1 MTLNKL
7 QSCYIG
13 RFAPSPTG
21 PLHLGSLLAA
31 MASYCDAIS
40 NQGKWLVRI
49 EDLDPP
55 REVKGASEQILT
67 TLNQLGFE
75 FNHNPLFQ
83 SHRQK
88 NYEDAINKLK
98 HSSALYYCCC
108 SRNELK
114 GIRLEQ
120 HKCRNK
126 TRQPSQQPH
135 SIKLKVPDE
144 TLSFMDKIQG
154 NYSKNLL
161 EDCGDFVIKRKDGLY
176 SYQLAVVVDDAYQGV
191 SHIVRGTDL
200 IDSTPWQIYLQ
211 SILNIDQPIYA
222 HIPILVNS
230 DNQKLSKQTFAKS
243 IDNEDPLSILLIAY
257 KYLGQQPF
265 KKIPANIQQF
275 WQHAIEHWNIN
286 KVTKVNEF
294 KV

>member
-1 MTLNKL
+1 MTLSKS

-55 REVKGASEQILT
+55 REIKGASQQILT
-67 TLNQLGFE
+67 TLKKLGFE
-75 FNHNPLFQ
+75 FNQNTLFQ
-83 SHRQK
+83 SQRKQS
-88 NYEDAINKLK
+88 YEDTINKLK
-98 HSSALYYCCC
+98 SLSTLYYCSC

-114 GIRLEQ
+114 GITIEQ
-120 HKCRNK
+120 HKCRN
-126 TRQPSQQPH
+126 TTQQPSQSH
-135 SIKLKVPDE
+135 SIKLKVTDK
-144 TLSFMDKIQG
+144 TFSFIDKIQG
-154 NYSKNLL
+154 IYSKNLL
-161 EDCGDFVIKRKDGLY
+161 KDCGDFVIKRKDGLY

-191 SHIVRGTDL
+191 SHVVRGTDL
-200 IDSTPWQIYLQ
+200 IESTPWQIYLQ
-211 SILNIDQPIYA
+211 SLLNIEQPIYA

-243 IDNEDPLSILLIAY
+243 IDNEDPLSILLTAY
-257 KYLGQQPF
+257 TYLNQQPF
-265 KKIPANIQQF
+265 QKRPVNIQQF

>member
-1 MTLNKL
+1 MTLSKS

-55 REVKGASEQILT
+55 REIKGAGQQILT

-75 FNHNPLFQ
+75 FNQNTLLQ
-83 SHRQK
+83 SQRQQS
-88 NYEDAINKLK
+88 YDDAINQLK
-98 HSSALYYCCC
+98 SLSALYYCSC
-108 SRNELK
+108 SRNQLK
-114 GIRLEQ
+114 GITIEQ
-120 HKCRNK
+120 HKCRNN
-126 TRQPSQQPH
+126 THQPSQPH
-135 SIKLKVPDE
+135 SIKLKVPDK

-154 NYSKNLL
+154 IYSKNLL
-161 EDCGDFVIKRKDGLY
+161 KDCGDFVIKRNDGLY

-211 SILNIDQPIYA
+211 SLLNLEQPIYA

-243 IDNEDPLSILLIAY
+243 IDNEDPLSILLTAY
-257 KYLGQQPF
+257 TYLNQQPF
-265 KKIPANIQQF
+265 QKRPVNIQQF
-275 WQHAIEHWNIN
+275 WRHAIEHWNIN